1 MQNNNDEQKP
11 NKNNNYQNL
20 IKFSLFY
27 LLIGLLAIY
36 FYQSFFAI
44 EKKTL
49 SYSEF
54 KTLVAK
60 NRIISCDISS
70 QYIKGE
76 YLNDKNKKEQ
86 FVTVAVNDPN
96 LVKDLEEHHVNF
108 SGTIT
113 NTWLTNLIFG
123 WILPFGLLFFL
134 WWFMTKKI
142 RGSSG
147 SIFGFGKGRFK
158 VYLNKRPD
166 VKFSDVAGIDE
177 VKYEVEEIVEFL
189 KNPSKYQKLG
199 GRIPKGVLLVGPPGT
214 GKTLLAKATA
224 GEAEVPF
231 LSISG
236 SEFIEMFVGVGAS
249 RVRDLFQEAKKLAP
263 CIVFIDEIDTI
274 GKSRAINT
282 MTSNDE
288 REQTLNQL
296 LAEMDGFES
305 NLGVIIMAATNR
317 PEILDPALLRPGRFD
332 RQIIVDKP
340 NVTGREAIFKV
351 HVKKVKLDNDVDIK
365 KLAQMTPGLV
375 GADIENIVNE
385 AALLAARENSET
397 VNMRHFEEAIERQ
410 IAGLKKQNRAMREEE
425 KKRVAVHESGHAI
438 IAYLTPNA
446 DKVHKISI
454 IPRGVA
460 ALGYTQQLPTDDR
473 YLITKQEML
482 NMIKVLLGGRIA
494 EEIVLKD
501 VSTGAQNDLS
511 RATDIA
517 RSIVTKLGMSESI
530 GLVVLEDPAKS
541 RFLGSE
547 GIFTQKDEVSE
558 KTKEAVDA
566 EINKILNDCYRQ
578 AKQMLEQNIDKLE
591 KLTNILLE
599 KEEINEEELK
609 KVMEN
614 KDVWFKQNFSGSWL

>member
-1 MQNNNDEQKP
+1 MQENNNEEQKP
-11 NKNNNYQNL
+11 TKNNNYQNL

-36 FYQSFFAI
+36 FYQNFFSI

-54 KTLVAK
+54 KSLVAK
-60 NRIISCDISS
+60 NRVISCDISS

-76 YLNDKNKKEQ
+76 YLNSKNQKEN

-96 LVKDLEEHHVNF
+96 LVKDLEAHHVNF

-123 WILPFGLLFFL
+123 WVLPFGLLFFL

-158 VYLNKRPD
+158 VYLNKRPE

-199 GRIPKGVLLVGPPGT
+199 GRIPKGVLLVGAPGT

-249 RVRDLFQEAKKLAP
+249 RVRDLFTEAKKLAP

-282 MTSNDE
+282 ITSNDE

-340 NVTGREAIFKV
+340 NVNGREAIFKV
-351 HVKKVKLDNDVDIK
+351 HVKKIKLDNDVDLK
-365 KLAQMTPGLV
+365 RLAQMTPGLV

-385 AALLAARENSET
+385 AALLAARENSPT
-397 VNMRHFEEAIERQ
+397 VNMKHFEESIERQ

-438 IAYLTPNA
+438 IAYLTPGA

-473 YLITKQEML
+473 YLITKTEML
-482 NMIKVLLGGRIA
+482 NMIKVLFGGRIA

-501 VSTGAQNDLS
+501 ISTGAQNDLS

-517 RSIVTKLGMSESI
+517 RSIVTKFGMSDTI
-530 GLVVLEDPAKS
+530 GLTVLEDPTKS
-541 RFLGSE
+541 KFLGSE
-547 GIFTQKDEVSE
+547 SIFAQKDEISE

-566 EINKILNDCYRQ
+566 EIKKILDDCYAQ
-578 AKQMLEQNIDKLE
+578 AKKLLENNLDKLE
-591 KLTNILLE
+591 KLSNLLLE

-609 KVMEN
+609 NLMESEN
-614 KDVWFKQNFSGSWL
+614 V

>member
-1 MQNNNDEQKP
+1 MQNNNDNEQKP
-11 NKNNNYQNL
+11 NKENNYQNL

-36 FYQSFFAI
+36 FYQSYFAQ

-49 SYSEF
+49 TYSEF
-54 KTLVAK
+54 KSLVAK
-60 NRIISCDISS
+60 NRVISCEISS

-76 YLNDKNKKEQ
+76 YLNDKNKKES
-86 FVTVAVNDPN
+86 FVTIAVNDPN

-108 SGTIT
+108 SGTIS

-134 WWFMTKKI
+134 WWFMTRKI

-189 KNPSKYQKLG
+189 KNPGKYQRLG
-199 GRIPKGVLLVGPPGT
+199 GRIPKGVLLVGAPGT

-282 MTSNDE
+282 ITSNDE

-340 NVTGREAIFKV
+340 NVNGREAIFKV
-351 HVKKVKLDNDVDIK
+351 HVRKIKLDPDVDIK

-438 IAYLTPNA
+438 IAYLLPNV

-482 NMIKVLLGGRIA
+482 NMIKVLFGGRIA
-494 EEIVLKD
+494 EELVLKD
-501 VSTGAQNDLS
+501 VSTEN
-511 RATDIA
+511 
-517 RSIVTKLGMSESI
+517 
-530 GLVVLEDPAKS
+530 
-541 RFLGSE
+541 
-547 GIFTQKDEVSE
+547 IFTQKDEISE

-566 EINKILNDCYRQ
+566 EINKILNDCYKQ
-578 AKQMLEQNIDKLE
+578 AKEMLENNMDKLE
-591 KLTNILLE
+591 KLTNLLLE

-609 KVMEN
+609 KVMESEN
-614 KDVWFKQNFSGSWL
+614 V

>member
-11 NKNNNYQNL
+11 NKENNYQNL

-36 FYQSFFAI
+36 FYQSYFAQ

-49 SYSEF
+49 TYSEF
-54 KTLVAK
+54 KSLVAK
-60 NRIISCDISS
+60 NRVISCEISS

-76 YLNDKNKKEQ
+76 YLNDKNKKES
-86 FVTVAVNDPN
+86 FVTIAVNDPN

-108 SGTIT
+108 SGTIS

-134 WWFMTKKI
+134 WWFMTRKI

-189 KNPSKYQKLG
+189 KNPGKYQRLG
-199 GRIPKGVLLVGPPGT
+199 GRIPKGVLLVGAPGT

-282 MTSNDE
+282 ITSNDE

-340 NVTGREAIFKV
+340 NVNGREAIFKV
-351 HVKKVKLDNDVDIK
+351 HVRKIKLDPDVDIK

-438 IAYLTPNA
+438 IAYLLPNV

-482 NMIKVLLGGRIA
+482 NMIKVLFGGRIA
-494 EEIVLKD
+494 EELVLKD

-517 RSIVTKLGMSESI
+517 RSIVTKFGMSETI

-541 RFLGSE
+541 RFLGTE
-547 GIFTQKDEVSE
+547 NIFTQKDEISE

-566 EINKILNDCYRQ
+566 EINKILNDCYKE
-578 AKQMLEQNIDKLE
+578 AKEMLENNIDKLE
-591 KLTNILLE
+591 KLTSLLLE

-609 KVMEN
+609 KVMESEN
-614 KDVWFKQNFSGSWL
+614 V

>member
-614 KDVWFKQNFSGSWL
+614 KDV

>member
-1 MQNNNDEQKP
+1 MQNDNNEEQKQ
-11 NKNNNYQNL
+11 NKHNNYQNFV
-20 IKFSLFY
+20 KYSLFY

-36 FYQSFFAI
+36 FYQNLFSI

-54 KTLVAK
+54 KSLVAQ
-60 NRIISCDISS
+60 NRVISCEISS

-76 YLNDKNKKEQ
+76 YLNNKNKKES
-86 FVTVAVNDPN
+86 FITIAVNDPN
-96 LVKDLEEHHVNF
+96 LVKDLEAHHVNF

-134 WWFMTKKI
+134 WWLMTKKI

-147 SIFGFGKGRFK
+147 SIFGFGKSRFK
-158 VYLNKRPD
+158 IYLNKRPD

-177 VKYEVEEIVEFL
+177 VKYEVEEIVEYL

-231 LSISG
+231 ISISG

-249 RVRDLFQEAKKLAP
+249 RVRDLFTEAKKLAP

-274 GKSRAINT
+274 GKSRAIST
-282 MTSNDE
+282 ITSNDE

-340 NVTGREAIFKV
+340 NVKGREEIFKV
-351 HVKKVKLDNDVDIK
+351 HVKKVKLSKDVDLK

-385 AALLAARENSET
+385 AALLAARENSES
-397 VNMRHFEEAIERQ
+397 VNMKHFEEAIERQ

-438 IAYLTPNA
+438 VAYLTPNA

-460 ALGYTQQLPTDDR
+460 ALGYTQQLPSDDR

-494 EEIVLKD
+494 EELMLKD

-517 RSIVTKLGMSESI
+517 KGIVTKFGMSEKI
-530 GLVVLEDPAKS
+530 GLVVLDDPIKA
-541 RFLGSE
+541 RFLGGDNLFS
-547 GIFTQKDEVSE
+547 QKDEISE
-558 KTKEAVDA
+558 KTKQIIDA
-566 EINKILNDCYRQ
+566 EIKNILDDCYKQ
-578 AKQMLEQNIDKLE
+578 AKELLENNIDKLQ
-591 KLTNILLE
+591 KLTGLLLE

-609 KVMEN
+609 NIME
-614 KDVWFKQNFSGSWL
+614 S

>member
-1 MQNNNDEQKP
+1 MQNNNDNEQKP
-11 NKNNNYQNL
+11 NKENNYQNL

-36 FYQSFFAI
+36 FYQSYFAQ

-49 SYSEF
+49 TYSEF
-54 KTLVAK
+54 KSLVAK
-60 NRIISCDISS
+60 NRVISCEISS

-76 YLNDKNKKEQ
+76 YLNDKNKKES
-86 FVTVAVNDPN
+86 FVTIAVNDPN

-108 SGTIT
+108 SGTIS

-134 WWFMTKKI
+134 WWFMTRKI

-189 KNPSKYQKLG
+189 KNPGKYQRLG
-199 GRIPKGVLLVGPPGT
+199 GRIPKGVLLVGAPGT

-282 MTSNDE
+282 ITSNDE

-340 NVTGREAIFKV
+340 NVNGREAIFKV
-351 HVKKVKLDNDVDIK
+351 HVRKIKLDPDVDIK

-438 IAYLTPNA
+438 IAYLLPNV

-482 NMIKVLLGGRIA
+482 NMIKVLFGGRIA
-494 EEIVLKD
+494 EELVLKD

-517 RSIVTKLGMSESI
+517 RSIVTKFGMSETI

-541 RFLGSE
+541 RFLGTE
-547 GIFTQKDEVSE
+547 NIFTQKDEISE

-566 EINKILNDCYRQ
+566 EINKILNDCYKE
-578 AKQMLEQNIDKLE
+578 AKEMLENNIDKLE
-591 KLTNILLE
+591 KLTSLLLE

-609 KVMEN
+609 KVMESEN
-614 KDVWFKQNFSGSWL
+614 V

>member
-1 MQNNNDEQKP
+1 MQENNNEEQKP
-11 NKNNNYQNL
+11 TKNNNYQNL

-36 FYQSFFAI
+36 FYQNFFSV

-54 KTLVAK
+54 KTLVTK
-60 NRIISCDISS
+60 NRVVSCDISS

-76 YLNDKNKKEQ
+76 YLNSKNQKEN
-86 FVTVAVNDPN
+86 FVAVAVNDPN
-96 LVKDLEEHHVNF
+96 LVKDLEAHHVNF

-123 WILPFGLLFFL
+123 WVLPFGLLFFL

-158 VYLNKRPD
+158 VYLNKRPE

-199 GRIPKGVLLVGPPGT
+199 GRIPKGVLLVGAPGT

-249 RVRDLFQEAKKLAP
+249 RVRDLFTEAKKLAP
-263 CIVFIDEIDTI
+263 CIVFIDEVDTI

-282 MTSNDE
+282 ITSNDE

-340 NVTGREAIFKV
+340 NVNGREAIFKV
-351 HVKKVKLDNDVDIK
+351 HAKKIKLDSDVDLK
-365 KLAQMTPGLV
+365 RLAQMTPGLV

-385 AALLAARENSET
+385 AALLAARENSST
-397 VNMRHFEEAIERQ
+397 VNMKHFEESIERQ

-438 IAYLTPNA
+438 IAYLTPGA

-473 YLITKQEML
+473 YLITKTEML
-482 NMIKVLLGGRIA
+482 NMIKVLFGGRIA

-501 VSTGAQNDLS
+501 ISTGAQNDLS

-517 RSIVTKLGMSESI
+517 RSIVTKFGMSDTI
-530 GLVVLEDPAKS
+530 GLTVLEDPTKS
-541 RFLGSE
+541 KFLGSE
-547 GIFTQKDEVSE
+547 SMFAQKDDISE
-558 KTKEAVDA
+558 KTKEAVDV
-566 EINKILNDCYRQ
+566 EIKNILDDCYAQAKKILENN
-578 AKQMLEQNIDKLE
+578 LDKLE
-591 KLTNILLE
+591 KLSNLLLD
-599 KEEINEEELK
+599 KEEVNEEELK
-609 KVMEN
+609 NLMESEN
-614 KDVWFKQNFSGSWL
+614 V

>member
-11 NKNNNYQNL
+11 NKENNYQNL

-36 FYQSFFAI
+36 FYQSYFAQ

-49 SYSEF
+49 TYSEF
-54 KTLVAK
+54 KSLVAK
-60 NRIISCDISS
+60 NRVISCEISS

-76 YLNDKNKKEQ
+76 YLNDKNKKES
-86 FVTVAVNDPN
+86 FVTIAVNDPN

-108 SGTIT
+108 SGTIS

-134 WWFMTKKI
+134 WWFMTRKI

-189 KNPSKYQKLG
+189 KNPGKYQRLG
-199 GRIPKGVLLVGPPGT
+199 GRIPKGVLLVGAPGT

-282 MTSNDE
+282 ITSNDE

-340 NVTGREAIFKV
+340 NVNGREAIFKV
-351 HVKKVKLDNDVDIK
+351 HVRKIKLDPDVDIK

-438 IAYLTPNA
+438 IAYLLPNV

-482 NMIKVLLGGRIA
+482 NMIKVLFGGRIA
-494 EEIVLKD
+494 EELVLKD

-517 RSIVTKLGMSESI
+517 RSIVTKFGMSETI

-541 RFLGSE
+541 RFLGTE
-547 GIFTQKDEVSE
+547 NIFTQKDEISE
-558 KTKEAVDA
+558 KTKEAVDT
-566 EINKILNDCYRQ
+566 EINKILNDCYKE
-578 AKQMLEQNIDKLE
+578 AKEMLENNIDKLE
-591 KLTNILLE
+591 KLTSLLLE

-609 KVMEN
+609 KVMESEN
-614 KDVWFKQNFSGSWL
+614 V

>member
-11 NKNNNYQNL
+11 NKENNYQNL

-36 FYQSFFAI
+36 FYQSYFAQ

-49 SYSEF
+49 TYSEF
-54 KTLVAK
+54 KSLVAK
-60 NRIISCDISS
+60 NRVISCEISS

-76 YLNDKNKKEQ
+76 YLNDKNKKES
-86 FVTVAVNDPN
+86 FVTIAVNDPN

-108 SGTIT
+108 SGTIS

-134 WWFMTKKI
+134 WWFMTRKI

-189 KNPSKYQKLG
+189 KNPGKYQRLG
-199 GRIPKGVLLVGPPGT
+199 GRIPKGVLLVGAPGT

-282 MTSNDE
+282 ITSNDE

-340 NVTGREAIFKV
+340 NVNGREAIFKV
-351 HVKKVKLDNDVDIK
+351 HVRKIKLDPDVDIK

-438 IAYLTPNA
+438 IAYLLPNV

-482 NMIKVLLGGRIA
+482 NMIKVLFGGRIA
-494 EEIVLKD
+494 EELVLKD

-517 RSIVTKLGMSESI
+517 RSIVTKFGMSETI

-541 RFLGSE
+541 RFLGTE
-547 GIFTQKDEVSE
+547 NIFTQKDEISE

-566 EINKILNDCYRQ
+566 EINKILNDCYKE
-578 AKQMLEQNIDKLE
+578 AKEMLENNIDKLE
-591 KLTNILLE
+591 KLTNLLLE

-609 KVMEN
+609 KVMESEN
-614 KDVWFKQNFSGSWL
+614 V

>member
-60 NRIISCDISS
+60 NRIISCEISS

-282 MTSNDE
+282 LTSNDE

-340 NVTGREAIFKV
+340 NVTGREAIFRV

-614 KDVWFKQNFSGSWL
+614 KDV

>member
-1 MQNNNDEQKP
+1 MQNNNEEQKP

-36 FYQSFFAI
+36 FYQNFFSV

-49 SYSEF
+49 TYSEF
-54 KTLVAK
+54 KSLVEK
-60 NRIISCDISS
+60 NRVISCEISS

-76 YLNDKNKKEQ
+76 YLNNKNKKEN
-86 FVTVAVNDPN
+86 FVTIAVNDPN
-96 LVKDLEEHHVNF
+96 LVKDLEAHHVNF

-189 KNPSKYQKLG
+189 RNPNKFQRLG
-199 GRIPKGVLLVGPPGT
+199 GRIPKGVLLVGAPGT

-249 RVRDLFQEAKKLAP
+249 RVRDLFTEAKKLAP

-282 MTSNDE
+282 ITSNDE

-340 NVTGREAIFKV
+340 NVNGREAIFKV
-351 HVKKVKLDNDVDIK
+351 HAKKIKLDKDVDLK

-397 VNMRHFEEAIERQ
+397 VNMKHFEESIERQ

-482 NMIKVLLGGRIA
+482 NMIKVLFGGRIA

-501 VSTGAQNDLS
+501 ISTGAQNDLS

-517 RSIVTKLGMSESI
+517 RSIVTKFGMSNTI

-547 GIFTQKDEVSE
+547 GVFTQKDEISE
-558 KTKEAVDA
+558 KTKEAVDE
-566 EINKILNDCYRQ
+566 EIKNILNDCYAQ
-578 AKQMLEQNIDKLE
+578 SKKILENNLDKLE
-591 KLTNILLE
+591 KLTNLLLE
-599 KEEINEEELK
+599 KEEISEEELK
-609 KVMEN
+609 NIMEN
-614 KDVWFKQNFSGSWL
+614 ENV

>member
-1 MQNNNDEQKP
+1 MKENNEEEKP

-36 FYQSFFAI
+36 FYQNFFSV

-60 NRIISCDISS
+60 NRVVSCDISS

-76 YLNDKNKKEQ
+76 YLNAKNQKEN

-96 LVKDLEEHHVNF
+96 LVKDLEAHHVNF

-123 WILPFGLLFFL
+123 WVLPFGLLFFL

-199 GRIPKGVLLVGPPGT
+199 GRIPKGVLLVGAPGT

-274 GKSRAINT
+274 GKSRAMNT
-282 MTSNDE
+282 ITSNDE

-340 NVTGREAIFKV
+340 NVNGREAIFRV
-351 HVKKVKLDNDVDIK
+351 HVKKIQLDSDVDLK
-365 KLAQMTPGLV
+365 RLAQMTPGLV

-385 AALLAARENSET
+385 AALLAARENSSN
-397 VNMRHFEEAIERQ
+397 VNMKHFEESIERQ

-438 IAYLTPNA
+438 IAYLTPGA

-473 YLITKQEML
+473 YLITKTEML
-482 NMIKVLLGGRIA
+482 NIIKVLFGGRIA

-501 VSTGAQNDLS
+501 ISTGAQNDLS

-517 RSIVTKLGMSESI
+517 RSIVTKFGMSDAI
-530 GLVVLEDPAKS
+530 GLTVLEDPTKS
-541 RFLGSE
+541 KFLGSE
-547 GIFTQKDEVSE
+547 SIFNQKDDISE
-558 KTKEAVDA
+558 KTKEAVDF
-566 EINKILNDCYRQ
+566 EIKNILNDCYAQ
-578 AKQMLEQNIDKLE
+578 AKKILENNLDKLK
-591 KLTNILLE
+591 KLSNLLLE

-609 KVMEN
+609 NVMESEN
-614 KDVWFKQNFSGSWL
+614 V

>member
-351 HVKKVKLDNDVDIK
+351 HVKKVKLDNNVDIK

-614 KDVWFKQNFSGSWL
+614 KDV

>member
-1 MQNNNDEQKP
+1 MQNNEQKP
-11 NKNNNYQNL
+11 NKENNYQNL

-36 FYQSFFAI
+36 FYQSYFSV

-49 SYSEF
+49 TYSEF
-54 KTLVAK
+54 KSLVNK
-60 NRIISCDISS
+60 NRVISCEISS

-76 YLNDKNKKEQ
+76 YLNNKNKKEA
-86 FVTVAVNDPN
+86 FVTIAVNDPN
-96 LVKDLEEHHVNF
+96 LVKDLEDHHVNF

-134 WWFMTKKI
+134 WWFMTRKI

-177 VKYEVEEIVEFL
+177 VKYEIEEIVEFL
-189 KNPSKYQKLG
+189 RNPSKYQKLG
-199 GRIPKGVLLVGPPGT
+199 GRIPKGVLLVGAPGT

-282 MTSNDE
+282 ITSNDE

-340 NVTGREAIFKV
+340 NVNGREAIFRV
-351 HVKKVKLDNDVDIK
+351 HIRKIKLNQDVDIK

-397 VNMRHFEEAIERQ
+397 VKMKHFEEAIERQ

-438 IAYLTPNA
+438 IAYLTPGT

-482 NMIKVLLGGRIA
+482 NMIKVLFGGRIA
-494 EEIVLKD
+494 EELVLKD

-517 RSIVTKLGMSESI
+517 RSIVTKFGMSETI
-530 GLVVLEDPAKS
+530 GLLVLEDPAKS
-541 RFLGSE
+541 KFLSSE
-547 GIFTQKDEVSE
+547 NIFMQKDEVSE
-558 KTKEAVDA
+558 KTKEAVDQ
-566 EINKILNDCYRQ
+566 EIQKILNDCYKQ
-578 AKQMLEQNIDKLE
+578 AKELLEKNIDKLE
-591 KLTNILLE
+591 KLTNLLLE

-609 KVMEN
+609 KIMESEN
-614 KDVWFKQNFSGSWL
+614 V

>member
-1 MQNNNDEQKP
+1 MQNDEEQKP

-44 EKKTL
+44 QKKTL

-54 KTLVAK
+54 KSLVAK
-60 NRIISCDISS
+60 NRVINCEIST

-76 YLNDKNKKEQ
+76 YLNDKNQKEE
-86 FVTVAVNDPN
+86 FITVAVNDPN
-96 LVKDLEEHHVNF
+96 LVKDLETHHVNF

-123 WILPFGLLFFL
+123 WVLPFGLLFFL
-134 WWFMTKKI
+134 WWLMTKKI

-189 KNPSKYQKLG
+189 KNPNKYQKLG

-282 MTSNDE
+282 ITSNDE

-340 NVTGREAIFKV
+340 NVNGREAIFKV

-385 AALLAARENSET
+385 AALLAARENSEA
-397 VNMRHFEEAIERQ
+397 VNMKHFEEAIERQ

-425 KKRVAVHESGHAI
+425 KRRVAVHESGHAI
-438 IAYLTPNA
+438 IAYLIPNA

-482 NMIKVLLGGRIA
+482 NMIKVLFGGRIA

-547 GIFTQKDEVSE
+547 GIFTQKDVISE
-558 KTKEAVDA
+558 KTKEAVDE

-578 AKQMLEQNIDKLE
+578 ARQILEQNIDKLE

-609 KVMEN
+609 KIMEN
-614 KDVWFKQNFSGSWL
+614 KNE

>member
-86 FVTVAVNDPN
+86 FVTVSVNDPN

-385 AALLAARENSET
+385 AALLAARENGET

-425 KKRVAVHESGHAI
+425 KRRVAVHESGHAI

-547 GIFTQKDEVSE
+547 GIFTQKDEISE
-558 KTKEAVDA
+558 KTKETVDA

-614 KDVWFKQNFSGSWL
+614 KDV

>member
-11 NKNNNYQNL
+11 NKENNYQNL

-36 FYQSFFAI
+36 FYQSYFAQ

-49 SYSEF
+49 TYSEF
-54 KTLVAK
+54 KSLVAK
-60 NRIISCDISS
+60 NRVISCEISS

-76 YLNDKNKKEQ
+76 YLNDKNKKES
-86 FVTVAVNDPN
+86 FVTIAVNDPN

-108 SGTIT
+108 SGTIS

-134 WWFMTKKI
+134 WWFMTRKI

-189 KNPSKYQKLG
+189 KNPGKYQRLG
-199 GRIPKGVLLVGPPGT
+199 GRIPKGVLLVGAPGT

-282 MTSNDE
+282 ITSNDE

-340 NVTGREAIFKV
+340 NVNGREAIFKV
-351 HVKKVKLDNDVDIK
+351 HVRKIKLDPDVDIK

-438 IAYLTPNA
+438 IAYLLPNV

-482 NMIKVLLGGRIA
+482 NMIKVLFGGRIA
-494 EEIVLKD
+494 EELVLKD

-517 RSIVTKLGMSESI
+517 RSIVTKFGMSETI

-541 RFLGSE
+541 RFLGTE
-547 GIFTQKDEVSE
+547 NIFTQKDEISE

-566 EINKILNDCYRQ
+566 EINKILNDCYKE
-578 AKQMLEQNIDKLE
+578 AKEMLENNMDKLE
-591 KLTNILLE
+591 KLTNLLLE

-609 KVMEN
+609 KVMESEN
-614 KDVWFKQNFSGSWL
+614 V

>member
-11 NKNNNYQNL
+11 NKENNYQNL

-36 FYQSFFAI
+36 FYQSYFAQ

-49 SYSEF
+49 AYSEF
-54 KTLVAK
+54 KSLVAK
-60 NRIISCDISS
+60 NRVISCEISS

-76 YLNDKNKKEQ
+76 YLNDKNKKES
-86 FVTVAVNDPN
+86 FVTIAVNDPN

-108 SGTIT
+108 SGTIS

-134 WWFMTKKI
+134 WWFMTRKI

-189 KNPSKYQKLG
+189 KNPGKYQRLG
-199 GRIPKGVLLVGPPGT
+199 GRIPKGVLLVGAPGT

-282 MTSNDE
+282 ITSNDE

-340 NVTGREAIFKV
+340 NVNGREAIFKV
-351 HVKKVKLDNDVDIK
+351 HVRKIKLDPDVDIK

-438 IAYLTPNA
+438 IAYLLPNV

-482 NMIKVLLGGRIA
+482 NMIKVLFGGRIA
-494 EEIVLKD
+494 EELVLKD

-517 RSIVTKLGMSESI
+517 RSIVTKFGMSETI

-541 RFLGSE
+541 RFLGTE
-547 GIFTQKDEVSE
+547 NIFTQKDEISE
-558 KTKEAVDA
+558 KTKEAVDT
-566 EINKILNDCYRQ
+566 EINKILNDCYKE
-578 AKQMLEQNIDKLE
+578 AKEMLENNIDKLE
-591 KLTNILLE
+591 KLTSLLLE

-609 KVMEN
+609 KVMESEN
-614 KDVWFKQNFSGSWL
+614 V

>member
-1 MQNNNDEQKP
+1 MQNNNDNEQKP
-11 NKNNNYQNL
+11 NKENNYQNL

-36 FYQSFFAI
+36 FYQSYFAQ

-49 SYSEF
+49 TYSEF
-54 KTLVAK
+54 KSLVAK
-60 NRIISCDISS
+60 NRVISCEISS

-76 YLNDKNKKEQ
+76 YLNDKNKKES
-86 FVTVAVNDPN
+86 FVTIAVNDPN

-108 SGTIT
+108 SGTIS

-134 WWFMTKKI
+134 WWFMTRKI

-189 KNPSKYQKLG
+189 KNPGKYQRLG
-199 GRIPKGVLLVGPPGT
+199 GRIPKGVLLVGAPGT

-282 MTSNDE
+282 ITSNDE

-340 NVTGREAIFKV
+340 NVNGREAIFKV
-351 HVKKVKLDNDVDIK
+351 HVRKIKLDPDVDIK

-438 IAYLTPNA
+438 IAYLLPNV

-482 NMIKVLLGGRIA
+482 NMIKVLFGGRIA
-494 EEIVLKD
+494 EELVLKD

-517 RSIVTKLGMSESI
+517 RSIVTKFGMSETI

-541 RFLGSE
+541 RFLGTE
-547 GIFTQKDEVSE
+547 NIFTQKDEISE

-566 EINKILNDCYRQ
+566 EINKILNDCYKQ
-578 AKQMLEQNIDKLE
+578 AKEMLENNMDKLE
-591 KLTNILLE
+591 KLTNLLLE

-609 KVMEN
+609 KVMESEN
-614 KDVWFKQNFSGSWL
+614 V